1 MCMFKSILCTI
12 CLSIPT
18 TSIAETHFIY
28 ASGMEFSPDVITV
41 NAGDTIQWEYSSGLA
56 HTVTT
61 GTKCFWDGY
70 FHASLASFNP
80 IVIWD
85 VPLDAPSA
93 IPYFCLPHCVE
104 GMTAIIYV
112 NHVCIADVTG
122 DDTVNVN
129 DLLMVIDQWGTNSDV
144 ADINDDGIVDV
155 TDLLEVVGNWG
166 PCA

>member
-1 MCMFKSILCTI
+1 MFKAIVSTVCISI
-12 CLSIPT
+12 T
-18 TSIAETHFIY
+18 TMGMAETHYIY
-28 ASGMEFSPDVITV
+28 ASGMEFSPNVITV
-41 NAGDTIQWEYSSGLA
+41 NAGDTIQWEYVSGLA

-70 FHASLASFNP
+70 FHASLASFHP

-85 VPLDAPSA
+85 VPLDAPSE
-93 IPYFCLPHCVE
+93 IPYFCLPHCQDE

-122 DDTVNVN
+122 DALVNVN
-129 DLLMVIDQWGTNSDV
+129 DLLTVIDQWGTSNDMADV
-144 ADINDDGIVDV
+144 NDDGIVDV
-155 TDLLEVVGNWG
+155 TDLLEVIGNWG